1 VADQVGDAALTQE
14 RKGERLQ
21 ILLALLL
28 GTAALATAWAAY
40 QGDLYSGDS
49 VITLNRSVQTSD
61 KASLAFTAAQANFN
75 EDVTLFTDFAV
86 LANTDA
92 KSGAAEYINDSLM
105 RPELKKQVEWWS
117 GTDDDVTTP
126 FVKENPFFT
135 AVKDDPAANKLESEA
150 TAQFEQAIDLDNTGD
165 RFTLYTV
172 LFAAALFLYGIAS
185 VASSTKVFVA
195 SSAVGALLFVV
206 GLGMMIAT
214 TIGAPPLL

>member
-1 VADQVGDAALTQE
+1 MTEPRADVAQAPEA
-14 RKGERLQ
+14 KGERLQ
-21 ILLALLL
+21 ILLAVLL

-75 EDVTLFTDFAV
+75 EDVTLFTEFAV
-86 LANTDA
+86 LANTDPE
-92 KSGAAEYINDSLM
+92 SGAAEYINESLM

-117 GTDDDVTTP
+117 GTDDDVATP
-126 FVKENPFFT
+126 FVKENPSFT
-135 AVKDDPAANKLESEA
+135 AVKDDPLANELESEA
-150 TAQFEQAIDLDNTGD
+150 ADQFEQAVDLDNTGD

-185 VASSTKVFVA
+185 VASSRKVFMGSA
-195 SSAVGALLFVV
+195 AVGALLFVV

-214 TIGAPPLL
+214 TISAPPLL